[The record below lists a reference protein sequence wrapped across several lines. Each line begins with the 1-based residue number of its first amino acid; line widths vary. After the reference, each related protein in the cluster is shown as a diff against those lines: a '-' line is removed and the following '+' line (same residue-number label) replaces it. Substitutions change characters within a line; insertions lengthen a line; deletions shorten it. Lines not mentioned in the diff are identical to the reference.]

1 MEDGYLFSAAK
12 RIVVMQTLQAAAE
25 AVFQGMCEQSSCR
38 ALGLSIAGWV
48 GLLLTVAY

>member
-12 RIVVMQTLQAAAE
+12 CIVVQTLQAAAE
-25 AVFQGMCEQSSCR
+25 AVFHGICEQSSCR